1 MLLYGIYRR
10 RCKVEKQIIY
20 KISEVLGAILMAYHI
35 ILKLFV
41 GYISFSRVFF
51 FVGVILFI
59 YGFMELRYKLD
70 LWGHIPPIFRKI
82 IAILFIISLSVFLII
97 ESIVVINGFKTDNDK
112 PDYIMVLGAGLR
124 GTKISSSLEERLKSA
139 LEFNKEYPDVPIIVS
154 GGQGKG
160 EDISEAVAMKSYLIN
175 NGIDK
180 DLIIMEDKST
190 STYENFLYTY
200 ELLNKRDEAEQP
212 KITVITNSFHMYRAK
227 YLGEKIGF
235 KCYGYPAKTLK
246 SSAIIFYVREVFA
259 VIKAYLS

>member
-1 MLLYGIYRR
+1 M
-10 RCKVEKQIIY
+10 KKEIIY
-20 KISEVLGAILMAYHI
+20 KISGVLGAILMAYHI
-35 ILKLFV
+35 ILKLLV

-70 LWGHIPPIFRKI
+70 LWNHIPKILRKI
-82 IAILFIISLSVFLII
+82 IAILFTIGLSVFLVI
-97 ESIVVINGFKTDNDK
+97 ESIIVINGFKTDNDK

-139 LEFNKEYPDVPIIVS
+139 LEFNEEYPDVPIIVS

-160 EDISEAVAMKSYLIN
+160 EDISEATAMKSYLLN
-175 NGIDK
+175 NGIDE

-200 ELLNKRDEAEQP
+200 ELLKKIDGAEHP
-212 KITVITNSFHMYRAK
+212 KITVISNSFHMYRAK

-235 KCYGYPAKTLK
+235 QCYGYPAKTLK
-246 SSAIIFYVREVFA
+246 SSGIIFYVREVFA

>member
-1 MLLYGIYRR
+1 M
-10 RCKVEKQIIY
+10 KKEIIY
-20 KISEVLGAILMAYHI
+20 KISGVLGAILMAYHI
-35 ILKLFV
+35 ILKLLV

-70 LWGHIPPIFRKI
+70 LWNHIPKILRKI
-82 IAILFIISLSVFLII
+82 IAILFTIGLSVFLVI
-97 ESIVVINGFKTDNDK
+97 ESIIVINGFKTDNDK
-112 PDYIMVLGAGLR
+112 PDYIIVLGAGLR

-139 LEFNKEYPDVPIIVS
+139 LEFNEEYPDVPIIVS

-160 EDISEAVAMKSYLIN
+160 EDISEATAMKSYLLN
-175 NGIDK
+175 NGIDE

-200 ELLNKRDEAEQP
+200 ELLKKIGGAEQP

-235 KCYGYPAKTLK
+235 QCYGYPAKTLK
-246 SSAIIFYVREVFA
+246 SSGIIFYVREVFA